1 MTQLRNRAANLTGS
15 HCIRVAPHRT
25 ADAEDVKYGQV
36 PAPHIP
42 TPLEQL
48 GNRPFSF
55 YPAIRNIQHNEWQ
68 LRRAQPDE
76 IQVMNT
82 KSQQEVWIPRGFL
95 SGVSSI
101 EEPFVIVGLFK
112 ELEYREGIVVPHV
125 RRVIQMPLAA
135 NDIPRPWLNPPP
147 ESGQLAPVVG
157 IRVEGTPESQKSRKM
172 LVAVAAGILTCV
184 VGMVIFRDA
193 TAGTRARFLRPVT
206 RLALPFRA
214 NDDYESVV
222 SRIGYPESSRSR
234 PAPDGRAFYLLR
246 YPDRAFTLVLLGGDR
261 IHALYIGAFGRG
273 GRVIHSVTLSDGHDS
288 TALLTHMR

>member
-1 MTQLRNRAANLTGS
+1 LYPS
-15 HCIRVAPHRT
+15 DAPR
-25 ADAEDVKYGQV
+25 DGVKYSQV

-68 LRRAQPDE
+68 FRRAHPDE

-82 KSQQEVWIPRGFL
+82 KSLQELWIPRGFL

-101 EEPFVIVGLFK
+101 EEPFVIVGLLK
-112 ELEYREGIVVPHV
+112 ELEHREGLAVPHV

-135 NDIPRPWLNPPP
+135 NDIPRPWLNPPLEP
-147 ESGQLAPVVG
+147 GQLAPVVG
-157 IRVEGTPESQKSRKM
+157 IRIEGSAESQKSRKM
-172 LVAVAAGILTCV
+172 LGAVAAGILTCV

-193 TAGTRARFLRPVT
+193 TAGARARFLRPAA
-206 RLALPFRA
+206 RLSLPFTA

-222 SRIGYPESSRSR
+222 SRIGYPESSRSH
-234 PAPDGRAFYLLR
+234 PTPDGRAFYLLR
-246 YPDRAFTLVLLGGDR
+246 YPDRAFTVVLLGSDR
-261 IHALYIGAFGRG
+261 IHAVYIGAFGRG
-273 GRVIHSVTLSDGHDS
+273 GRVVHSVTLRDGHDS

>member
-1 MTQLRNRAANLTGS
+1 
-15 HCIRVAPHRT
+15 
-25 ADAEDVKYGQV
+25 V

-55 YPAIRNIQHNEWQ
+55 YPAIRSIQHNEWQ
-68 LRRAQPDE
+68 LRRAHSNE

-82 KSQQEVWIPRGFL
+82 KSLQELWIPRGFL

-101 EEPFVIVGLFK
+101 EEPVVIVGLLK

-135 NDIPRPWLNPPP
+135 NDIPRPWLSAPAP
-147 ESGQLAPVVG
+147 EPGQLAPVVG
-157 IRVEGTPESQKSRKM
+157 IRVEGTAESQKSRKM
-172 LVAVAAGILTCV
+172 LGAVAAGILTCL

-193 TAGTRARFLRPVT
+193 TAGARARFLRPAT
-206 RLALPFRA
+206 RLALPFTA

-222 SRIGYPESSRSR
+222 SRIGYPESTRSR
-234 PAPDGRAFYLLR
+234 TAPDGGAIYLLR
-246 YPDRAFTLVLLGGDR
+246 YPDRAFTLVLLGADR
-261 IHALYIGAFGRG
+261 VHAAYIGAFGRG
-273 GRVIHSVTLSDGHDS
+273 SRVIHSVTLPDGHDS
-288 TALLTHMR
+288 TTLLTHIR

>member
-1 MTQLRNRAANLTGS
+1 M
-15 HCIRVAPHRT
+15 
-25 ADAEDVKYGQV
+25 

-68 LRRAQPDE
+68 LRRAHADE

-82 KSQQEVWIPRGFL
+82 KSQQELWIPRGFL
-95 SGVSSI
+95 SGVSSS
-101 EEPFVIVGLFK
+101 EEPFVIVGLLK

-135 NDIPRPWLNPPP
+135 NDIPRPWLSPPP
-147 ESGQLAPVVG
+147 EPGHPAQVVG
-157 IRVEGTPESQKSRKM
+157 IRVESTPESQKSRKM
-172 LVAVAAGILTCV
+172 LGAVAAGILTCV

-193 TAGTRARFLRPVT
+193 TAGARARFLRPAS
-206 RLALPFRA
+206 RLSLPFTA

-222 SRIGYPESSRSR
+222 SRIGYPESTRSR
-234 PAPDGRAFYLLR
+234 PTLDGRAFYLLR
-246 YPDRAFTLVLLGGDR
+246 YPDRAFTLVLLGSDR
-261 IHALYIGAFGRG
+261 IHAAYVGALGRG
-273 GRVIHSVTLSDGHDS
+273 GRIIHSVTLPDGRDS
-288 TALLTHMR
+288 TALLTRTR